1 MGRLQMLGDKIG
13 SLTANAVN
21 KALPPVNGMITI
33 ETQATGSGTLAGAE
47 VNTLAYLF
55 RYNAG

>member
-1 MGRLQMLGDKIG
+1 MLGDKIG